1 MALSDDERK
10 EILELLANGKISAES
25 AATLL
30 SKSARSSADEQIK
43 ADSTLGTES
52 DTDGDSRVSKANSGP
67 SWFRVQVSDLSTGKS
82 KVKVK
87 IPYGMLKFGLDIGRR
102 FAPELDELDL
112 NQLHTLSGRDD
123 GLLIDVQDE
132 EDGEHVRIFID

>member
-1 MALSDDERK
+1 MTLSADERK

-30 SKSARSSADEQIK
+30 SESAKSMTDAQVS
-43 ADSTLGTES
+43 ADSTTGTKSEMAGNKS
-52 DTDGDSRVSKANSGP
+52 PRKADNSPG
-67 SWFRVQVSDLSTGKS
+67 WFRVQVSDLNTGKS

-87 IPYGMLKFGLDIGRR
+87 IPLGMLRFGLDIGRR
-102 FAPELDELDL
+102 FAPELDELDFE
-112 NQLHTLSGRDD
+112 QLHTFAGRED
-123 GLLIDVQDE
+123 GLLVDVQDE